1 MKIILFKFEK
11 EMIHFLEYHQA
22 HQDFQ
27 INKKEKV
34 SLSSAKTRGGKYQQ
48 ILHELNHINDTFSF
62 DSFAYQAPQKYRG
75 AIQDEESFA
84 NASILHLF
92 CEQSHIELLALTPP
106 TVRDKLS
113 IPNKDFKLRL
123 EDEKKRI
130 VENHAITKS
139 DKLLD
144 GLALLSLL
152 KPESNP

>member
-11 EMIHFLEYHQA
+11 EMIHFLEYHLT

-27 INKKEKV
+27 INKKEKIP
-34 SLSSAKTRGGKYQQ
+34 LTSAKTRGGKYQQ
-48 ILHELNHINDTFSF
+48 ILHELNHIKNTFSF

-75 AIQDEESFA
+75 AIKDEESFA

-92 CEQSHIELLALTPP
+92 SEQQHIELLELTPP
-106 TVRDKLS
+106 KVRDRLS

-123 EDEKKRI
+123 EQEKKRI
-130 VENHAITKS
+130 VENHVITKS

-144 GLALLSLL
+144 GLVLLSLSNN
-152 KPESNP
+152 KP